1 MSRLISC
8 LDTAMLKL
16 SKLHMN
22 KHYMSHCM
30 LYLPEL
36 YDNHDRLI
44 VSKTRFHKLWAN
56 WQGYRFYGFFIYSKL
71 IELPIFPE
79 QMCPQLSCNGVHVVI
94 FSCQCLF
101 LLINMCCLSVLLLP
115 FVRLSILFL
124 HIGIFYFFYIRCR
137 LSRFIVTFFLS
148 SIENFPSRYN
158 LMNS

>member
-56 WQGYRFYGFFIYSKL
+56 WQGSRFYRFFIYSKL
-71 IELPIFPE
+71 IVYFQNKCVHNWVVMEYMLLSLVVSVCFCWLICVVSLSF
-79 QMCPQLSCNGVHVVI
+79 CCHLLDFLSC
-94 FSCQCLF
+94 FC
-101 LLINMCCLSVLLLP
+101 
-115 FVRLSILFL
+115 ILV
-124 HIGIFYFFYIRCR
+124 Y
-137 LSRFIVTFFLS
+137 STFF
-148 SIENFPSRYN
+148 I
-158 LMNS
+158 